1 MAGMPDSKYMQGI
14 VDMGSNGIR
23 LSLTSLAPPLTR
35 TLPTLY
41 QSRIPVS
48 LYDAQY
54 PLGSTSRQPIP
65 SDTIASV
72 IKQLLRF
79 KRTCVSFGC
88 QDKNVS
94 ILATEATR
102 TAINSKEYIAQIE
115 NATGWKVSLLA
126 KEDEGR
132 IGAYGVASSLGH
144 VEGLVMDLGGGST
157 QLSYLTRSPAGRIS
171 LPDKGA
177 VSLPYGAAALT
188 RRIKEAQSSPDA
200 TQALS
205 TLEAEVTQSLHEAVA
220 HLSLPT
226 TLQTNPDGIPLYLS
240 GGGFRGWG
248 YALMSTHPTTPY
260 PIPII
265 NGFSVPRSSF
275 LDTTAIQIL
284 IASSLSAPSTSPGP
298 SLPHTSPD
306 QDQGQGQK
314 IFRIPP
320 RRASQIPAV
329 SLLIRS
335 LALTLPQ
342 ISTATFCQGGVREG
356 YLFSSLSLETQLQS
370 PLVVA
375 TFPFARGNTALLTS
389 LLVSALP
396 SGVVDGGREKGKGLL
411 GRDMVQAFANTLY
424 VHAGQVKDI
433 RPSSALRFSTTGELA
448 GTHGLG
454 HGERAT
460 LGVLLC
466 ERWGGAGELADT
478 DRGFYERMSELVP
491 EGEEGRWWLKYLGRV
506 GGLVGAVWPAGITEA
521 EGEVG
526 AGVEMQGRWER
537 KEGKGDRVVLEV
549 KVRGTEEE
557 VREWKGVFEDEIEDV
572 VKVGKKKN
580 WVGGREGFGYK
591 VEVEVVTA

>member
-1 MAGMPDSKYMQGI
+1 MAEMPDPKYIRGI

-65 SDTIASV
+65 SDTTASV

-79 KRTCVSFGC
+79 KRTCISFGC
-88 QDKNVS
+88 KDENVS
-94 ILATEATR
+94 ILATEAAR
-102 TAINSKEYIAQIE
+102 TAVNSKEYIAQIE

-132 IGAYGVASSLGH
+132 IGASGVASSLGH

-157 QLSYLTRSPAGRIS
+157 QLSHLTRSPDGRIS

-177 VSLPYGAAALT
+177 ISLPYGAAALT
-188 RRIKEAQSSPDA
+188 RRIKEAQSSPNA
-200 TQALS
+200 TQALA
-205 TLEAEVTQSLHEAVA
+205 TLQAEVTQSLHQAVA

-248 YALMSTHPTTPY
+248 YALMSTHQTHPY

-265 NGFSVPRSSF
+265 NGFSAPRSSF
-275 LDTTAIQIL
+275 LDTTAIQTL
-284 IASSLSAPSTSPGP
+284 INPSLSSP
-298 SLPHTSPD
+298 SPD
-306 QDQGQGQK
+306 QQPEQGQK
-314 IFRIPP
+314 IFRIAP

-356 YLFSSLSLETQLQS
+356 HLFADLPLVVQREA

-375 TFPFARGNTALLTS
+375 TAPFARGDPALLTS
-389 LLVSALP
+389 LLLTALP
-396 SGVVDGGREKGKGLL
+396 AGVVDGGREKGAGLL
-411 GRDMVQAFANTLY
+411 GREVVQAFAQTLY

-433 RPSSALRFSTTGELA
+433 RPSSALRFSSTGELA

-454 HGERAT
+454 HGERAM

-466 ERWGGAGELADT
+466 ERWGGVGELADT
-478 DRGFYERMSELVP
+478 DRGFYERLSELVP
-491 EGEEGRWWLKYLGRV
+491 GGGEGRWWLRYLGRI
-506 GGLVGAVWPAGITEA
+506 GGLVGVVWPAGIREGS
-521 EGEVG
+521 GEVG
-526 AGVEMQGRWER
+526 AGVETMGRWER
-537 KEGKGDRVVLEV
+537 REGKGDRVVLTISV
-549 KVRGTEEE
+549 KGTEEE
-557 VREWKGVFEDEIEDV
+557 AREWKGEFEDEIEDV

-580 WVGGREGFGYK
+580 WVGGREGVGYK
-591 VEVEVVTA
+591 VEVEVVAA